1 MSRGY
6 DVMIIGGGVVGCSI
20 ARELSRYDLR
30 IAIIE
35 KEMDVGLGTSCRNS
49 GVIHSGINYLPGSLR
64 AKVNVRGNELM
75 EALCRDLRVKMKRI
89 GKLTVAQYDK
99 DVSTLHRLKEQGEA
113 NGVPDLQILGSDDM
127 QKIQPGITGLKAL
140 YSPTSGIVC
149 PYGLTIGLAENAHD
163 NGVHFH
169 FGQEVTAIKR
179 SEDGGFVIVTRA
191 GTHLHTRV
199 LINAAGLFSD
209 MICRMLG
216 IDDYRIY
223 PCRGEYYVLDRR
235 LDGTIKTLIYPAP
248 RVDDPGLG
256 IHLTPTVDGNILVGP
271 SAEYVKDHEDYSCSN
286 EVMQTLR
293 QEGRN
298 LLPGLKMSDLIRS
311 FSGVRPKLT
320 PPEVGGNS
328 DFIIENR
335 EDIKGFINLVGIE
348 SPGLT
353 SAPAIAERVS
363 VMVGTH
369 LRMER
374 NPRFEHR
381 RKGSPF
387 FFSELPD
394 DEKQELIAQNP
405 NYGEI
410 ICRCEKITKQ
420 EILDAIRNPLG
431 ARTFV
436 SIKYRARS
444 GMGRCQGGFCLP
456 RITRILRD
464 EFGYTP
470 EDFILKGRTS
480 PLFVGK
486 VREGETIDGY

>member
-1 MSRGY
+1 
-6 DVMIIGGGVVGCSI
+6 
-20 ARELSRYDLR
+20 DLR

-75 EALCRDLRVKMKRI
+75 DELCRDLRVKMKRI
-89 GKLTVAQYDK
+89 GKLTVAQDDK

-113 NGVPDLQILGSDDM
+113 NGVPGLKILGSEDM
-127 QKIQPGITGLKAL
+127 QKIQPGIRGLQAL

-169 FGQEVTAIKR
+169 FGQEVSAIKR
-179 SEDGGFVIVTRA
+179 PEDGGFVIVTRA
-191 GTHLHTRV
+191 GTHLHTRI

-271 SAEYVKDHEDYSCSN
+271 SAEYVRDHEDYSCSN

-293 QEGRN
+293 LEGRN
-298 LLPGLKMSDLIRS
+298 LLPDLKMSDLIRS

-320 PPEVGGNS
+320 PPEDGGNS
-328 DFIIENR
+328 DFIIEDR

-353 SAPAIAERVS
+353 SAPAIAEMVS

-369 LRMER
+369 LPMGKT
-374 NPRFEHR
+374 PRFEPR

-420 EILDAIRNPLG
+420 EILDA
-431 ARTFV
+431 
-436 SIKYRARS
+436 
-444 GMGRCQGGFCLP
+444 
-456 RITRILRD
+456 
-464 EFGYTP
+464 
-470 EDFILKGRTS
+470 
-480 PLFVGK
+480 
-486 VREGETIDGY
+486 